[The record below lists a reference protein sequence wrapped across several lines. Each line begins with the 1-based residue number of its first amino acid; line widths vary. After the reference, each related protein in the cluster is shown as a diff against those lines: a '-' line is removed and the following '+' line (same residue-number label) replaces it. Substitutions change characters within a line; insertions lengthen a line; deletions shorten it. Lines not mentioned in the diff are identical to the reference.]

1 MGEDKD
7 DNVISFAKAKDA
19 ERTYEKTI
27 IENKRRYGPGHCPH
41 KGPYLFDQT
50 LATVEC
56 GDCGS
61 LLNPLF
67 VIEVLANREAYWNRR
82 QKELAE
88 YLGQINEEIKERT
101 RTKCTHCGNMTAIR
115 FKKEMPQTWHPGP
128 Y

>member
-1 MGEDKD
+1 MSDGD
-7 DNVISFAKAKDA
+7 DNVVAFAKAKDA
-19 ERTYEKTI
+19 SRTYEKTLV
-27 IENKRRYGPGHCPH
+27 ENKRRYGPESCPH

-61 LLNPLF
+61 LLNPMF
-67 VIEVLANREAYWNRR
+67 VLEVLANKEAYWNRR
-82 QKELAE
+82 QKDLTRYIEEL
-88 YLGQINEEIKERT
+88 NEEIKGRT

-115 FKKEMPQTWHPGP
+115 FKREIPATWHPGP